1 MAKLHELLPVE
12 KDVRG
17 TFMKIVG
24 EVSKL
29 FSSKKEHFEE
39 MDKSYEPI
47 KADDPEKLDREF
59 KPLVTTVPKEIEF
72 FMGHV
77 VKVMDVILQKES
89 SNVEANADVIIALDD
104 GNIEIAKGVPVAA
117 LVQMENIL
125 ETVKNQVFDNIP
137 TLEPQ
142 KHWDKDTTRKD
153 VYIADQ
159 IKRLR
164 CKKVPVPIELAK
176 ATDRHPAQVQ
186 LINEDVP
193 VGYWNQT
200 DRSGKISPAEK
211 SDLLARLD
219 TLIFAVKSARARAND
234 TEIKRVNIG
243 KRMVTFINTGK

>member
-1 MAKLHELLPVE
+1 
-12 KDVRG
+12 
-17 TFMKIVG
+17 
-24 EVSKL
+24 
-29 FSSKKEHFEE
+29 
-39 MDKSYEPI
+39 
-47 KADDPEKLDREF
+47 
-59 KPLVTTVPKEIEF
+59 
-72 FMGHV
+72 
-77 VKVMDVILQKES
+77 
-89 SNVEANADVIIALDD
+89 
-104 GNIEIAKGVPVAA
+104 
-117 LVQMENIL
+117 MENIL